1 MGEHFATVVWQRG
14 DGEDFTRGRYS
25 RVHEWRFDGGSVVRA
40 SAAPANVRAPWS
52 ATDAVDPEE
61 AFVAALASCH
71 MLWFLSLA
79 AARGFVV
86 ERYEDAALGTLG
98 RRTDGIEAITRV
110 ELRPCAV
117 FDGAKPDRAALEA
130 LHHEAHARCFIAHS
144 VRSEIVISP
153 RDPGDAGATAMP
165 AG

>member
-1 MGEHFATVVWQRG
+1 MGDHTAVVSWQRG
-14 DGEDFTRGRYS
+14 DGEDFARGRYS

-79 AARGFVV
+79 AARGLVV
-86 ERYEDAALGTLG
+86 ERYEDAAVGTLA
-98 RRTDGIEAITRV
+98 RRPDGVEAITRI
-110 ELRPCAV
+110 ELRPCLSFHGTA
-117 FDGAKPDRAALEA
+117 PERSALEA
-130 LHHEAHARCFIAHS
+130 LHAEAHARCFIAHS
-144 VRSEIVISP
+144 VRSDVVITP
-153 RDPGDAGATAMP
+153 RDRADAGAAARE